1 MHDFFEK
8 LTAWAVL
15 SLAVGFGGLSMIAFA
30 VFLYA
35 GPLGQVQLELGLWG
49 GMAMNALLSLIF
61 FVQHSVMVRTWFKN
75 WLVRLVPVHFV
86 GAIYAIASGIALLSV
101 VLLWQE
107 SERVIASATGALW
120 WTTRALFVLAAGG
133 IVWGALALGDF
144 DSLGLRPIRN
154 RFRTRPARAA
164 VLTVRG
170 PYRWVRHPLYFFVL
184 VMMWSF
190 PLLTPDRL
198 LFNLLW
204 TAWIITGTVLEER
217 DLVAEF
223 GDRYRVYQSNVPM
236 LIPNRIAGWS

>member
-1 MHDFFEK
+1 MHDVFEK
-8 LTAWAVL
+8 VTAWSVL
-15 SLAVGFGGLSMIAFA
+15 SLAVGVGGLSMMAFA
-30 VFLYA
+30 AFLYA
-35 GPLGQVQLELGLWG
+35 GPLVQIDLGLGLWSS
-49 GMAMNALLSLIF
+49 MAINAVLSLIF
-61 FVQHSVMVRTWFKN
+61 FVQHSVMVRAWFKN
-75 WLVRLVPVHFV
+75 LLVRLVPAHFV
-86 GAIYAIASGIALLSV
+86 GAVYAIASGIALLSV

-107 SERVIASATGALW
+107 SERVIASATGTFW
-120 WTTRALFVLAAGG
+120 WIARGLFVLAAGG
-133 IVWGALALGDF
+133 IVWGALALGGF

-154 RFRTRPARAA
+154 RFRTCPARPP

-190 PLLTPDRL
+190 PFLTLDRL

-217 DLVAEF
+217 DLIAEF